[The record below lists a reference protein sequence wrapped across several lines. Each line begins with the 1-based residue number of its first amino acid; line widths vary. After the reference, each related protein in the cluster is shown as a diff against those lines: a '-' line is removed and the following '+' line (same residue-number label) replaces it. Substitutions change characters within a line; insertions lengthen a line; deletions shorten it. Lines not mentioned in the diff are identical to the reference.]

1 MPLLT
6 GRSHDSSYFS
16 QVAVLSELLQLSL
29 TYGEEG
35 KVGQSGDKYN
45 DEAGDVYRRCPGKS
59 FCIRLSVNSRWLRH
73 HTRNSILR

>member
-1 MPLLT
+1 MALLT

-16 QVAVLSELLQLSL
+16 QVAVLSELLEKLSL

-45 DEAGDVYRRCPGKS
+45 DEASSMYAVDNKTNNCRGTT
-59 FCIRLSVNSRWLRH
+59 LE
-73 HTRNSILR
+73 